1 MSMQN
6 SYSTIEKRFEPKYR
20 TEISHSRN
28 TVEVEGVFT
37 MTIAEI
43 LSEILGEKIYSDAIV
58 FKPQSPC
65 IYEFKDI
72 LSENEKFKEVFD
84 SSDLGAIIDRLST
97 VAEHRHIHLSKLP
110 EKTNLKIKRH

>member
-6 SYSTIEKRFEPKYR
+6 SYSTIEKRYEPKYR
-20 TEISHSRN
+20 NEISHSRN

-43 LSEILGEKIYSDAIV
+43 LSEVLGEK
-58 FKPQSPC
+58 SPC
-65 IYEFKDI
+65 IDEFTDI

>member
-1 MSMQN
+1 MSVQN
-6 SYSTIEKRFEPKYR
+6 SYSTIEKRYEPKYR
-20 TEISHSRN
+20 TEITHSRN

-37 MTIAEI
+37 MTVAEL
-43 LSEILGEKIYSDAIV
+43 LSEVLGEKIYSDAIV

-72 LSENEKFKEVFD
+72 LLEKGNFKELFD
-84 SSDLGAIIDRLST
+84 SSDLGAIIDRMST
-97 VAEHRHIHLSKLP
+97 VAEHRYIHLSKTP